1 MIVSN
6 MKILM
11 ENEFVKSWVDDET
24 PIILTRLLREPSNS
38 IMLQQFCDLQE
49 KFIKDEASQNNS
61 PVYSICDSHIMP
73 PFMFE
78 LLVNYYLHIFPK
90 HQRIGLLK
98 KAFVKPRSFDLLG
111 DLIDLQRKIGDRPVE
126 IFESFDQA
134 FYSIKNEYKQSLI
147 KKIAAA

>member
-1 MIVSN
+1 
-6 MKILM
+6 MKILV
-11 ENEFVKSWVDDET
+11 ENEFVKSWIDDEA
-24 PIILTRLLREPSNS
+24 PIILTRLLKEPANS

-49 KFIKDEASQNNS
+49 KFIKEVASQNNS
-61 PVYSICDSHIMP
+61 PVYSICDSSSMP

-90 HQRIGLLK
+90 HQRAGLIQ
-98 KAFVKPRSFDLLG
+98 KAFVKPRNFDFLG
-111 DLIDLQRKIGDRPVE
+111 DMIDLQRKIGDRPVG

-134 FYSIKNEYKQSLI
+134 FYHIKNEWKQSLV